1 MTISRPS
8 INNRSVQGA
17 RGHGHVFFCIMV
29 ITGKELRNVREQK
42 RLSYIDMSLSTDDLS
57 IKGRYL

>member
-1 MTISRPS
+1 M
-8 INNRSVQGA
+8 GY
-17 RGHGHVFFCIMV
+17 VFFGIMV
-29 ITGKELRNVREQK
+29 IAAKELKNVREQE